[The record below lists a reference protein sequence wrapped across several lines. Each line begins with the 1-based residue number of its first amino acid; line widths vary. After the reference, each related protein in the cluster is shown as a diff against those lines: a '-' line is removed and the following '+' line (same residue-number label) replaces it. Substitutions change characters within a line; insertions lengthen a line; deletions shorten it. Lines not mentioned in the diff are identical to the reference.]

1 MQGLMKLLFSSK
13 ARPLWALLAF
23 VMILLPL
30 VVFLMKHSQSVHGSG
45 PPSPAHLPGASAT
58 PASAPDFEAF
68 TGTWIAHGRALT
80 FSPNGRAQYVA
91 RVYRWC
97 GPGVSPPCDTLQNN
111 NIISG
116 ITESMLFTRV
126 IGKTAYG
133 TVIASTVGNA
143 GRSVSF
149 ALNANDT
156 ATLTEGG
163 HAVGLL
169 CGPHATIAA
178 CRV

>member
-1 MQGLMKLLFSSK
+1 MKRLFSSQ
-13 ARPLWALLAF
+13 ARPLWALLAL
-23 VMILLPL
+23 VILLLPL

-45 PPSPAHLPGASAT
+45 TPSPAHLPGASA
-58 PASAPDFEAF
+58 PDFKAF

-97 GPGVSPPCDTLQNN
+97 GPGVSPPCDTVQNHD
-111 NIISG
+111 ILSG

-143 GRSVSF
+143 GRSASF
-149 ALNANDT
+149 ALHANDT
-156 ATLTEGG
+156 ATLTEGRL
-163 HAVGLL
+163 AVGLL

>member
-1 MQGLMKLLFSSK
+1 MKRLFSSK
-13 ARPLWALLAF
+13 ARPLWALLAL

-30 VVFLMKHSQSVHGSG
+30 VVLLMKHGQSVNGSRT
-45 PPSPAHLPGASAT
+45 PSPAHRPAASST
-58 PASAPDFEAF
+58 PASPPDFTAF
-68 TGTWIAHGRALT
+68 TGIWIAHGRALT
-80 FSPNGRAQYVA
+80 FSPNGKAQYGA

-97 GPGVSPPCDTLQNN
+97 GPGVSPPCDTVQNHD
-111 NIISG
+111 ILSG
-116 ITESMLFTRV
+116 IRESMLFTHV

-133 TVIASTVGNA
+133 TVMASTVGNA
-143 GRSVSF
+143 GRSASF